1 MEAANRGAFE
11 AGGKSLGLTIELPNG
26 QVVNKYLTSSADYY
40 YFFVRKV
47 CLSFSSEAFI
57 FFPGGYGTLDE
68 FFELVTLVQT
78 HKIDRNT
85 VPLILVGR
93 EFWSPLLKYI
103 NDTVYEQYSAIDKDD
118 MKLYHLV
125 DTAQEAYDIIIRYPP
140 RKEVYY

>member
-1 MEAANRGAFE
+1 
-11 AGGKSLGLTIELPNG
+11 
-26 QVVNKYLTSSADYY
+26 
-40 YFFVRKV
+40 
-47 CLSFSSEAFI
+47 
-57 FFPGGYGTLDE
+57 
-68 FFELVTLVQT
+68 
-78 HKIDRNT
+78 